1 MTHRWLEGS
10 IFTRSNFCRSYWMKG
25 YERNWYLVFEISNN
39 ARVFGIWK
47 VFKCQTLHRYLAFY
61 YRAAWNADAV

>member
-1 MTHRWLEGS
+1 
-10 IFTRSNFCRSYWMKG
+10 MKG